1 MGKPRIEIEDRVAK
15 EPMSGCWIWMG
26 PVNANG
32 YGLSGH
38 GKLAHR
44 VSYERSDGEIPSG
57 LDLMHLCHNR
67 LCVNPAHL
75 QPGTRRENVMMS
87 VRDNRWN
94 PELRSE
100 KQKAVRA
107 RMIKNGKPY
116 GANAKFSE
124 LQIKGIRTLANLG
137 ISSKA
142 IGLSLGVTC
151 TAIRSI
157 CNRKAYAYVD

>member
-1 MGKPRIEIEDRVAK
+1 
-15 EPMSGCWIWMG
+15 
-26 PVNANG
+26 
-32 YGLSGH
+32 
-38 GKLAHR
+38 
-44 VSYERSDGEIPSG
+44 
-57 LDLMHLCHNR
+57 
-67 LCVNPAHL
+67 
-75 QPGTRRENVMMS
+75 
-87 VRDNRWN
+87 
-94 PELRSE
+94 
-100 KQKAVRA
+100 
-107 RMIKNGKPY
+107 MIKNGKPY